1 MKHSQECFLS
11 SMSIWTKLAITL
23 TLSAISVALFLHYRN
38 ISRKRCMWA
47 MLLSTIGDLFM
58 TNIIGI
64 PKDLELMSTV
74 IGAAFFGVA
83 HILYATCFDGMRKEK
98 DIPIKGVGLLVGL
111 VAVVGIWVALLV
123 VMLTKSSFKPVMFPL
138 ISLYLVAIGVNV
150 VNVCIYSFGA
160 KRWNLLNAFGVIV
173 FLASDILIF
182 LEMLA
187 EIPTRE
193 YVWYVYPFGQ
203 LFLLLFNTPLSKR
216 GTEYTASYCKCDMK
230 S

>member
-1 MKHSQECFLS
+1 
-11 SMSIWTKLAITL
+11 MSIWAKLAITL
-23 TLSAISVALFLHYRN
+23 TLSALSVGLYFYFRN

-47 MLLSTIGDLFM
+47 MLLSTVGDLFM
-58 TNIIGI
+58 TNIFGI

-83 HILYATCFDGMRKEK
+83 HILYATCYDNLRRERE
-98 DIPIKGVGLLVGL
+98 IPVKGAGL
-111 VAVVGIWVALLV
+111 VIGVLTVVGSWIALLV
-123 VMLTKSSFKPVMFPL
+123 IMCVKSDFKAVMFPL

-150 VNVCIYSFGA
+150 VNVCIFSFGA
-160 KRWNLLNAFGVIV
+160 KGWRLLNAFGVIV
-173 FLASDILIF
+173 FLVSDILIF

-203 LFLLLFNTPLSKR
+203 LFLLLFNTPLTKQGS
-216 GTEYTASYCKCDMK
+216 EYRLIYQK
-230 S
+230 SDLRKQI